1 MGQFLDLYGNELEVV
16 GVAADVRHR
25 SLEQGSGIEMYLP
38 MTQRGFG
45 QLHMVVRSSLP
56 PHSLFSGVRAAIQAN
71 DPTMPTGDFRTV
83 DAVVDLA
90 VSPRR
95 FTLLLLGSFAGTALL
110 LAALGI
116 YGVLS
121 YLVSQRIPEIG
132 IRMAL
137 GETGG
142 QVLGRMV
149 LRTMTLAVFGVAI
162 GGVGS
167 IIVSRL
173 LVSLL
178 YGVAPTDALTFV
190 SVVGLLLSVSALA
203 GFLPGWRASKTDPM
217 VALRAE

>member
-1 MGQFLDLYGNELEVV
+1 
-16 GVAADVRHR
+16 
-25 SLEQGSGIEMYLP
+25 
-38 MTQRGFG
+38 
-45 QLHMVVRSSLP
+45 
-56 PHSLFSGVRAAIQAN
+56 
-71 DPTMPTGDFRTV
+71 MPTGDFRTV